1 MDVRTDH
8 LPTCFVNRQVRRT
21 RVLFEEYDILFSRQ
35 FLPMTN
41 LHDIERCEKVGED
54 LEGQLKNIDTV

>member
-1 MDVRTDH
+1 MDVRTDR
-8 LPTCFVNRQVRRT
+8 LPTYFVSRQVRRT

-41 LHDIERCEKVGED
+41 WHDIERCEQVRED
-54 LEGQLKNIDTV
+54 LEIGNIDSVA